1 MTILENAPRENIKL
15 PEKLG
20 ISTGYFA
27 CNIIYQ
33 TISTYLLFFYT
44 NVFGLNA
51 AVAATMF
58 LVVRIIDAVANPV
71 WGVMVDKMK
80 AGKRGKYLQWL
91 FFGAI
96 PFTVLSILCF
106 YSPSLSAMGKI
117 IYAYVTY
124 VAMSLAYIV
133 VSLPTSSLPAAM
145 TRNSDQITSLTSY
158 SDFAANVAGMCVSFG
173 VPLLVTK
180 ISGSYSGPQSQIG
193 WLATM
198 ALYSIIGCLCFFYS
212 VKVIHERYVL
222 SSKEKDS
229 VKISDLFTE
238 FKTNKA
244 LVILALIFILSF
256 GMQSIVNST
265 SSYFV
270 TYNMNQPNM
279 LKWFNLLGSL
289 PSFVLIPMFPLFKKW
304 FGKRGM
310 LVIFFIIEIIGLGI
324 LYFGNAHN
332 TALMMVG
339 QLIKSCG
346 MLVATGFIWALVP
359 EVITYSEWVTG
370 RRLNGV
376 LTAVISFMLTFG
388 MALGGV
394 VPGYVLSATG
404 FSAKLAVQT
413 ATAMGGIKTVM
424 CTIPAVLVVITII
437 CVLLYPLT
445 DERLAK
451 ITAEIND
458 RSKKNA

>member
-1 MTILENAPRENIKL
+1 MENAPRENIKL
-15 PEKLG
+15 SEKMG

-44 NVFGLNA
+44 NVFGLSP

-58 LVVRIIDAVANPV
+58 LVVRIIDAIANPV
-71 WGVMVDKMK
+71 WGVMVDKMR

-91 FFGAI
+91 VYGAI
-96 PFTVLSILCF
+96 PFAVLSILCF
-106 YSPSLSAMGKI
+106 YSPSISASGKI
-117 IYAYVTY
+117 IYVYVTY
-124 VAMSLAYIV
+124 VGMSLAYIV

-145 TRNSDQITSLTSY
+145 TRNSDQITTLTSF
-158 SDFAANVAGMCVSFG
+158 SDFAANLAGLCVSFG

-180 ISGSYSGPQSQIG
+180 ISGSYSGPDSQIG
-193 WLATM
+193 WFLTM

-212 VKVIHERYVL
+212 AKVIHERYVL
-222 SSKEKDS
+222 SAEEKNT
-229 VKISDLFTE
+229 VKISDLFVE

-244 LVILALIFILSF
+244 LVILALIFVLSF
-256 GMQSIVNST
+256 GMMSIVNST
-265 SSYFV
+265 SSYYV

-279 LKWFNLLGSL
+279 LKWFNLVGTL
-289 PSFVLIPMFPLFKKW
+289 PSFILVPMFPLFKKW
-304 FGKRGM
+304 LGKRG
-310 LVIFFIIEIIGLGI
+310 LLISFFGIEIIGLAMI
-324 LYFGNAHN
+324 YFGDAHN
-332 TALMMVG
+332 TTFIIIAQIV
-339 QLIKSCG
+339 KSCG

-359 EVITYSEWVTG
+359 EVITYSEYVTG

-394 VPGYVLSATG
+394 VPGYILSATG

-413 ATAMGGIKTVM
+413 PSALMGIKTLM
-424 CTIPAVLVVITII
+424 CTIPAAIIIVTII
-437 CVLLYPLT
+437 LVIMYPLS
-445 DERLAK
+445 DEKLAK
-451 ITAEIND
+451 ITAEINAWP
-458 RSKKNA
+458 KKGEN